1 MSVFAV
7 DMTSEDRECLI
18 GLRMISEAFEEY
30 QPISMFSEYMY
41 EAFGKKKNAA
51 TNEPQEEAQPQQPQM
66 NATKQQMEQND
77 AATAKASSG
86 LKKLLDGVLGMIKRL
101 KDAVV
106 DFFERRKLDE
116 NERKAMSD
124 LEAAMRK
131 DPSLKNKKITVAD
144 FRKVQGEYEAITQ
157 EIEKEITKCKNEN
170 YTPSQELTNR
180 IKRFLK
186 HTKDDL
192 VTSVSSTALVNM
204 AGIGPRQAKII
215 KGVLNNNEE
224 LCNSLRDKMGDKNF
238 NAMNRQVR
246 GLSHH
251 LSWRRLYMRVTG
263 RYYEDILSATE
274 GAINGAKSLCG
285 FKSNEDNTT
294 IGNKIAVANNIRRG
308 QATGAAIDTVA
319 GTAIA
324 GASEGLKDK
333 AIQIAKSAVARKGS
347 DVNTKDV
354 YFMNRQ
360 PTVGES
366 IFTHT
371 GKPRGRYIGRNKK
384 KNK

>member
-18 GLRMISEAFEEY
+18 GLRMIAEAFDEY
-30 QPISMFSEYMY
+30 QPISMFDDYMY

-51 TNEPQEEAQPQQPQM
+51 ENEHQNAQPQQPQT
-66 NATKQQMEQND
+66 NATKQQMEKND
-77 AATAKASSG
+77 AAAAKASSG
-86 LKKLLDGVLGMIKRL
+86 LKKVIDSVLAMIKRL
-101 KDAVV
+101 KDAIV

-116 NERKAMSD
+116 EERKAMNA
-124 LEAAMRK
+124 LEEAMRK

-144 FRKVQGEYEAITQ
+144 FRKVQGEYEAITK
-157 EIEKEITKCKNEN
+157 EIEKEITKCKNES
-170 YTPSQELTNR
+170 YQPSQELTNR

-204 AGIGPRQAKII
+204 AGVGPKQAKII
-215 KGVLNNNEE
+215 RGVLDNNEE
-224 LCNSLRDKMGDKNF
+224 LCNSLRDKMGDRNF
-238 NAMNRQVR
+238 KAMNRQVR

-251 LSWRRLYMRVTG
+251 FSWRRLYMQVTG

-294 IGNKIAVANNIRRG
+294 IGNKIAIANNIRRG
-308 QATGAAIDTVA
+308 QSTGAAIDTVV
-319 GTAIA
+319 GTAVA
-324 GASEGLKDK
+324 GAKAGAKDK
-333 AIQIAKSAVARKGS
+333 TIQIAKAAVAKKPENLS
-347 DVNTKDV
+347 TSNV
-354 YFMNRQ
+354 YFLRRQ
-360 PTVGES
+360 PSVRES
-366 IFTHT
+366 IFSHS
-371 GKPRGRYIGRNKK
+371 GKPRGHYFGKNKNKK
-384 KNK
+384 